1 MIHYPKQAVLFEAR
15 KAKHVDIVAVDVVV
29 GPQQV
34 EPQFNELINNMTPAR
49 STEKFPR

>member
-1 MIHYPKQAVLFEAR
+1 
-15 KAKHVDIVAVDVVV
+15 VDIVTVDIFV